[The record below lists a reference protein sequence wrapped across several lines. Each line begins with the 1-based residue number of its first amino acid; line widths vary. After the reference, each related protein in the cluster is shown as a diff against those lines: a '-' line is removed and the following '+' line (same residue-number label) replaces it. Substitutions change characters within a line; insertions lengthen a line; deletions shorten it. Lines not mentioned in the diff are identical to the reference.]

1 MEEAKQLKQVEKK
14 HKILNINSIRICT
27 VVVFILSIL
36 LYEIFYC
43 NARFVVNNC
52 LNLEKIQY
60 NISVCRIAFY
70 FLVIVIYF
78 VFSRK
83 LTQPAIEAMDNKM
96 KRVTIY
102 IYIPIMI
109 ICTLFFYIKAFN
121 NLSVHS
127 LYKVTLGVFNL
138 LAGLIF
144 LIYVSKDHVKN
155 FIIACFTFGLIFSIS
170 TEYYHAFDEKKHFAS
185 AFNLAYL
192 NVNFQD
198 DPIINEQL
206 NNIPHRTN
214 GNEFYQYY
222 EMKYDN
228 KIEPNT
234 ALEDISSTP
243 ATYSRVIYIFP
254 AIGIFLAKTIGGTVA
269 DVFIAGRIFNLIF
282 YIILMSIS
290 IKIIPFKK
298 SVLIALGLLPMVVLQ
313 AASYSIDTSCVAVV
327 VLFMAY
333 VFKLY
338 KMDEIKLKNWGVLGI
353 LFLLMLTAKSM
364 AYIAVGALIFILP
377 LIKIIKKQNKM
388 IKIGLLILVLLIILA
403 TIGVLFYFKNNVDNI
418 SSDTRGGAEV
428 NAPEQIKYIINNP
441 LKIVK
446 LELNYTNSSLLNFG
460 WLTAL
465 HQNAFFTEKYG
476 PSTFLVIILF
486 LSYISILDDSYNFN
500 KKEKTVFVII
510 FFMVYIMT
518 NIVLYVSFTPVGSET
533 INGYQARYLFPILPL
548 LLVCISNKNIKVTK
562 GKNTNLLII
571 LSSII
576 ILMISVLEAI
586 MAGRP

>member
-1 MEEAKQLKQVEKK
+1 MEEAKQLKNIEKK
-14 HKILNINSIRICT
+14 YKLFNINSIRICT
-27 VVVFILSIL
+27 AVVILLSIL
-36 LYEIFYC
+36 LYEVFYC
-43 NARFVVNNC
+43 NARFVVNNF
-52 LNLEKIQY
+52 LNLESIQY

-70 FLVIVIYF
+70 ISVIVIYF
-78 VFSRK
+78 VFSKK
-83 LTQPAIEAMDNKM
+83 LIQPALETMDNKM
-96 KRVTIY
+96 KRVLIY

-109 ICTLFFYIKAFN
+109 ILTLFFNIKAFN

-144 LIYVSKDHVKN
+144 LIYVSKDYVKN

-234 ALEDISSTP
+234 ALEDVSSTP
-243 ATYSRVIYIFP
+243 AGYSRFLYMFP
-254 AIGIFLAKTIGGTVA
+254 AIGIFLAKTLGGTVA
-269 DVFIAGRIFNLIF
+269 DIFIAGRIFNLIF
-282 YIILMSIS
+282 YIILMSIA
-290 IKIIPFKK
+290 IKIIPIKK
-298 SVLIALGLLPMVVLQ
+298 RVLIALGLLPMVVLQ
-313 AASYSIDTSCVAVV
+313 AASYSIDASCVAVV

-338 KMDEIKLKNWGVLGI
+338 KMDEIKLKNWGALGI

-377 LIKIIKKQNKM
+377 LRKIIKKQNKKV
-388 IKIGLLILVLLIILA
+388 KIGLFISVLLIILA
-403 TIGVLFYFKNNVDNI
+403 TIGVLFYIKNNVNNI

-446 LELNYTNSSLLNFG
+446 LELNYMNSSLLNFG

-465 HQNAFFTEKYG
+465 HQSAFFTEKYG
-476 PSTFLVIILF
+476 PSTFLIIILL
-486 LSYISILDDSYNFN
+486 LSYISVLDDSYSFN
-500 KKEKTVFVII
+500 KKEKTIFVIT

-518 NIVLYVSFTPVGSET
+518 NIVLYFSFTPVGYET
-533 INGYQARYLFPILPL
+533 INGYQARYIYPILPL

-562 GKNTNLLII
+562 GNNTNLLII

-576 ILMISVLEAI
+576 ILMIGVSEAI

>member
-1 MEEAKQLKQVEKK
+1 MKETIQLKQVEKK
-14 HKILNINSIRICT
+14 YKIFNINSIRICT
-27 VVVFILSIL
+27 VIVFILSFI

-52 LNLEKIQY
+52 LNLENIQY

-70 FLVIVIYF
+70 ISVIVVYF
-78 VFSRK
+78 VFSKK
-83 LTQPAIEAMDNKM
+83 LIQPALETMDNKM
-96 KRVTIY
+96 KRVLIY

-109 ICTLFFYIKAFN
+109 IVTLFFYIKAFN

-144 LIYVSKDHVKN
+144 LIYVSKDYVKN
-155 FIIACFTFGLIFSIS
+155 FIIASLTFGIIFSIS
-170 TEYYHAFDEKKHFAS
+170 TEFYHAFDEKKHFAS

-192 NVNFQD
+192 NINFED

-214 GNEFYQYY
+214 GNEFYKYY

-234 ALEDISSTP
+234 ALEDVSSTP
-243 ATYSRVIYIFP
+243 ANYSIVGYIFS
-254 AIGIFLAKTIGGTVA
+254 AIGIFLAKTFGGTVA
-269 DVFIAGRIFNLIF
+269 DIFIAGRIFNLIY
-282 YIILMSIS
+282 YIILMSIA
-290 IKIIPFKK
+290 IRITPIKK
-298 SVLIALGLLPMVVLQ
+298 SVFIALGLLPMVLFQ
-313 AASYSIDTSCVAVV
+313 AASYSIDAICVAVV

-377 LIKIIKKQNKM
+377 LRKIIKKQNKKV
-388 IKIGLLILVLLIILA
+388 KIGLFILILLIILA
-403 TIGVLFYFKNNVDNI
+403 AIGVLFYIKDNVDNI
-418 SSDTRGGAEV
+418 PSDTRGGAEV
-428 NAPEQIKYIINNP
+428 NAPEQIKNIINNP
-441 LKIVK
+441 FKIVK
-446 LELNYTNSSLLNFG
+446 LELNYINSSLLNFG
-460 WLTAL
+460 WLSGL
-465 HQNAFFTEKYG
+465 HHNVFFTEKYG
-476 PSTFLVIILF
+476 PSTFLIIMLL

-500 KKEKTVFVII
+500 KKEKMIFVII
-510 FFMVYIMT
+510 FFIVYIMT
-518 NIVLYVSFTPVGSET
+518 NIVLYVSFTPVGNET

-548 LLVCISNKNIKVTK
+548 LLICISNKNIKVTK
-562 GKNTNLLII
+562 GNNTDLLII

-576 ILMISVLEAI
+576 ILMTGVLEAI